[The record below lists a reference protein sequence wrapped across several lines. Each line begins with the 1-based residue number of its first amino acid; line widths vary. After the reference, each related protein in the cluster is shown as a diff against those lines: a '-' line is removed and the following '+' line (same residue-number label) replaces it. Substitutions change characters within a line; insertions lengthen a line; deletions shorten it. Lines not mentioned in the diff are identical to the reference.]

1 MKRGES
7 VRPEL
12 RTGMPA
18 KYQGLLAAVGFV
30 AVMVLSLAG
39 QVWLGPVMALVFVSA
54 LRMSARIRFEDAGL
68 SVRVAGLF
76 STTIAYREITTVATG
91 PSTGLRE
98 GMGLRI
104 LPGGGTGYLVGGPTI
119 RIQTAGAWLLVSCA
133 DPAGA
138 VAYIRTKLPEP
149 T

>member
-1 MKRGES
+1 M
-7 VRPEL
+7 RPEL

-18 KYQGLLAAVGFV
+18 KYQGLLAAVGVV
-30 AVMVLSLAG
+30 AVVVLSAAG

-54 LRMSARIRFEDAGL
+54 LRMSARIRCEYAGL

-76 STTIAYREITTVATG
+76 STKIAYRDITAVTTG

-119 RIQTAGAWLLVSCA
+119 RIQTTSGWLLVSCA
-133 DPAGA
+133 DPERA
-138 VAYIRTKLPEP
+138 VVHIRSQLPEGE
-149 T
+149 

>member
-1 MKRGES
+1 M
-7 VRPEL
+7 RPEL

-30 AVMVLSLAG
+30 AVVVLSAAG

-54 LRMSARIRFEDAGL
+54 LRMSARIRCEDASL

-76 STTIAYREITTVATG
+76 STKIAYREITAVTTG

-104 LPGGGTGYLVGGPTI
+104 LPGGGTGYLVGGPTV
-119 RIQTAGAWLLVSCA
+119 RIQTASGWLLVSCA
-133 DPAGA
+133 DPERA
-138 VAYIRTKLPEP
+138 VVHIRSKLPEGE
-149 T
+149 

>member
-1 MKRGES
+1 
-7 VRPEL
+7 
-12 RTGMPA
+12 
-18 KYQGLLAAVGFV
+18 
-30 AVMVLSLAG
+30 MVLSLAG

-54 LRMSARIRFEDAGL
+54 LRMSARIQFEDAGL

-76 STTIAYREITTVATG
+76 STKIAYREITAVATG

-98 GMGLRI
+98 GMGLRL
-104 LPGGGTGYLVGGPTI
+104 LPGGVTGYLVGGPTL
-119 RIQTAGAWLLVSCA
+119 RIQTANGWLLVSCA

-138 VAYIRTKLPEP
+138 VAYIRTKLPER